1 MVDIHFN
8 SKTFKN
14 GFQGLS
20 NLMGGAEF
28 DYMGAR
34 FPQQAMKD
42 LFESLKSCD
51 GETFLEWL
59 QILQPGKKWTP
70 AKLKYWFTPGGEPI
84 RGILAQLLG
93 SMVRRKSGKLTGT
106 SKRRQKVVREKLGLA
121 AIDVLPELSADDKRR
136 FMKECLRKKYSLE
149 PYRSLLLSTDSR
161 ELHEKPIRGSGN
173 SWTLPGGDWL
183 GQLLMEIRT
192 EIGRSKKRPVEA
204 APPPPP
210 ELPSDGAEID
220 GSKKRS
226 AESIEAAPAKKQK
239 PTFKQF
245 IQT

>member
-1 MVDIHFN
+1 MQAVHFN

-34 FPQQAMKD
+34 FPQQEMKD

-51 GETFLEWL
+51 TETFLKWL

-70 AKLKYWFTPGGEPI
+70 AKLKYWFTPDREPI

-93 SMVRRKSGKLTGT
+93 SMVRRKAGKLTST
-106 SKRRQKVVREKLGLA
+106 SKRRQKTVCAERGLA
-121 AIDVLPELSADDKRR
+121 TIEVLPELSADDKRR
-136 FMKECLRKKYSLE
+136 FMKECLRKKYSME

-183 GQLLMEIRT
+183 GQLLMEIQE
-192 EIGRSKKRPVEA
+192 EITSE
-204 APPPPP
+204 
-210 ELPSDGAEID
+210 S
-220 GSKKRS
+220 SNKRS
-226 AESIEAAPAKKQK
+226 AEEVSTSAAKRPRVNQL
-239 PTFKQF
+239 
-245 IQT
+245 

>member
-1 MVDIHFN
+1 MADIHFN

-34 FPQQAMKD
+34 FPQQDMKD

-51 GETFLEWL
+51 RETFIKWL
-59 QILQPGKKWTP
+59 QILQPGKKWTD
-70 AKLKYWFTPGGEPI
+70 AKLKYWFTPDGEPI

-93 SMVRRKSGKLTGT
+93 SMVRRKGGKLTPT
-106 SKRRQKVVREKLGLA
+106 SKRRQKAVCAEQKLA
-121 AIDVLPELSADDKRR
+121 AIEVLPELSDVAKKSK
-136 FMKECLRKKYSLE
+136 MKKCLRKKYSME
-149 PYRSLLLSTDSR
+149 PYRSLLLSTGSR
-161 ELHEKPIRGSGN
+161 ELHEKPIRRGN
-173 SWTLPGGDWL
+173 NWTLPGGDWL
-183 GQLLMEIRT
+183 GQLLMEIRA
-192 EIGRSKKRPVEA
+192 EIGGGGSKKRPAEA
-204 APPPPP
+204 
-210 ELPSDGAEID
+210 
-220 GSKKRS
+220 
-226 AESIEAAPAKKQK
+226 IEAAPAKKQK

>member
-1 MVDIHFN
+1 MADIHFN

-34 FPQQAMKD
+34 FPQQDMKD

-51 GETFLEWL
+51 RETFLKWL

-93 SMVRRKSGKLTGT
+93 SMVRRKGGKLTPT
-106 SKRRQKVVREKLGLA
+106 SKRRQKVVCAELGLA
-121 AIDVLPELSADDKRR
+121 AIEVQPELSDDDKQSK
-136 FMKECLRKKYSLE
+136 MKECLRKKYSLE

-173 SWTLPGGDWL
+173 SWTLPGCDWL
-183 GQLLMEIRT
+183 GQILMEIRA
-192 EIGRSKKRPVEA
+192 EIGRSKKRPAE

-210 ELPSDGAEID
+210 ELPSDGAEIG
-220 GSKKRS
+220 GSKKRP

>member
-1 MVDIHFN
+1 MADIRFN

-70 AKLKYWFTPGGEPI
+70 AKLRYWFTPDGEPI

-93 SMVRRKSGKLTGT
+93 SMVRRKGGKLTPT
-106 SKRRQKVVREKLGLA
+106 SKRRQKAVCAEQGLA
-121 AIDVLPELSADDKRR
+121 AIEVLPELSDDAKQSK
-136 FMKECLRKKYSLE
+136 MKECLRKKYSME
-149 PYRSLLLSTDSR
+149 PYRSLLLSTGSR

-173 SWTLPGGDWL
+173 SWTSPGGDWL
-183 GQLLMEIRT
+183 GQILMEIRE
-192 EIGRSKKRPVEA
+192 EITSE
-204 APPPPP
+204 
-210 ELPSDGAEID
+210 S
-220 GSKKRS
+220 SNKRS
-226 AESIEAAPAKKQK
+226 AEAIQTCAAKKQK
-239 PTFKQF
+239 VALYKQYT
-245 IQT
+245 IDN

>member
-1 MVDIHFN
+1 MADIHFN

-34 FPQQAMKD
+34 FPHQAMKD
-42 LFESLKSCD
+42 LFTELKNCER
-51 GETFLEWL
+51 ETFLEWL
-59 QILQPGKKWTP
+59 QILQPGKKWTEK
-70 AKLKYWFTPGGEPI
+70 KLAYWFTPDGEPI

-93 SMVRRKSGKLTGT
+93 SMVRRKADKLTGT

-183 GQLLMEIRT
+183 GQIAGHLLV
-192 EIGRSKKRPVEA
+192 EIGW
-204 APPPPP
+204 
-210 ELPSDGAEID
+210 DNY
-220 GSKKRS
+220 
-226 AESIEAAPAKKQK
+226 
-239 PTFKQF
+239 
-245 IQT
+245 